1 MNYLLFYTGKIPDYI
16 NHTIDSILKFEDES
30 CKIYF
35 CGDERLSR
43 KDVNFIEKQN
53 LNNEMINEVVSRNY
67 FKDESN
73 LLWESSLLRVFYLY
87 ELAKE
92 LGINN
97 FVHFDCDVLIY
108 KSFKDI
114 KHSFVKDRLNI
125 TPVNELFLNFGY
137 AYVDNIVNF
146 QKICLCLLEIL
157 KNSNHYEEKYYSGN
171 RLNEM
176 IMLNI
181 ARIKYPNL
189 FNLLN
194 TLPKNNSEHVFD
206 PGSYGQYLGGVDK
219 QFFSKKL
226 INNDHYVGRN
236 IIKYGYKI
244 KMVKGLPVVT
254 VEGKDF
260 ELVNLHIHKK
270 NLGKFISK

>member
-1 MNYLLFYTGKIPDYI
+1 MNYLLFYTGKVPDYI

-35 CGDERLSR
+35 CGDERLKNKNVIS
-43 KDVNFIEKQN
+43 IEKQN

-67 FKDESN
+67 FENESN
-73 LLWESSLLRVFYLY
+73 LLWESSLLRIFYLY

-92 LGINN
+92 LKINN
-97 FVHFDCDVLIY
+97 FIHFDCDVLIY
-108 KSFKDI
+108 KSFQEIKSSFIKD
-114 KHSFVKDRLNI
+114 KLNI
-125 TPVNELFLNFGY
+125 TPVNELFLNFSY
-137 AYVDNIVNF
+137 SYIDNIENF

-157 KNSNHYEEKYYSGN
+157 KNSNYYENKYYSGN

-181 ARIKYPNL
+181 AFIKYPNL

-194 TLPKNNSEHVFD
+194 TLPKNNSEYIFD

-219 QFFSKKL
+219 QLFSKKL

-236 IIKYGYKI
+236 IIKYGYEI
-244 KMVKGLPVVT
+244 KMKKGLPVVT
-254 VEGKDF
+254 VNDRDF